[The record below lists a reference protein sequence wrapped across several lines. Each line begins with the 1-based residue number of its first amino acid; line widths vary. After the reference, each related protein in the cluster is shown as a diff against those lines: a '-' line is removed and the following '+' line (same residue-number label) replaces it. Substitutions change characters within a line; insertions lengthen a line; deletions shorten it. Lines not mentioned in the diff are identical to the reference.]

1 MGTLV
6 GFSSETFIL
15 TLSGVDYPNTGS
27 AFLVDAQFFK
37 NDLLI
42 FERGVRDR
50 ERI

>member
-1 MGTLV
+1 MG
-6 GFSSETFIL
+6 FYSETFIL
-15 TLSGVDYPNTGS
+15 ALSDIDYPNTGS
-27 AFLVDAQFFK
+27 AFLVDAQLFK